1 MTGQTVKAQRITS
14 VWSDRS
20 PTWSTTATS
29 EGEQPAREPGTCTS
43 PGSVPSGTWT
53 WNLTD
58 IARAWAGGA
67 SSYGVML
74 RLATESPTPFVNQYD
89 RVFDASEDA
98 GTGGIPPKLIIT
110 FGSTPFTGQLRT
122 APIATGL
129 DGVVYTNATSP
140 TLVADVRDPDGGLIR
155 AEYEVEHDPD
165 ANQGAGLVWSGSVD
179 SVTSG
184 TEAKITVPAGKL
196 TDGQKLRWRARA
208 FDGTSYSAWSA
219 WQKVAIDATAPPA
232 PTISCDVKADTWY
245 PRVGDDQ
252 QAKSCAVSGLK
263 GNNAY
268 LWSLDDPAAFN
279 IVQLSRVDSE
289 VNDNQSLA
297 MPTVNDG
304 WHTLYVK
311 IRDNAHNTSTVATY
325 SFGIGQGGFVSPK
338 PSAVVQ
344 RQVTLST
351 AAAGSRTTVRYEYLD
366 MGMFKPIPTTDVMPA
381 GSSTPIGSWP
391 QMRTDTTK
399 NFADLTWDV
408 LKTVRGAGR
417 RFIEGG
423 WEIRACFGGAGQTEA
438 CTKPAVITVQQ
449 SAFNPSQATA
459 EVGPGTVALQ
469 TGDYAIN
476 STDASLFGIAVSR
489 THTSLITDSTNPLY
503 EPGPVDEWKIF
514 GPDWRAGF
522 PSAPSSVAEFE
533 PLGDGSQNTLTFTG
547 ADGSTLTYLRNGDTF
562 AGVGDAADGSRVGM
576 NLNGEQLTVTE
587 ATGAKTTYT
596 RLNGRWVVARTQGP
610 AEESTVLYFRD
621 FQGRIT
627 RILAPTAKGVTCD
640 ILQAGCRALELSYA
654 PSTTATGV
662 ASGWGDFKD
671 QAKTVSFTAFDPES
685 NAMKT
690 TVLASYLY
698 DSTGRLRQVTD
709 PRTSLSTVYYYTGEG
724 RISQITPPGL
734 APWRMEYDI
743 RGRLANVQREGG
755 DTDPTQ
761 AVAYDVPIGGTGAPI
776 DLTVTQTAK
785 WGQATD
791 LPVVGA
797 AVFPASHVP
806 ARGSGGV
813 YTPVSGD
820 WEYGGLVYT
829 DVNGRPV
836 NIASFGAGAWQIATT
851 RYDDKGNT
859 VWELTPGNRAQSL
872 ISSVDTDSY
881 VAGRTS
887 SVERANLLSTI
898 STFNADSDPL
908 TVTEPARQ
916 AQLADG
922 SLVST
927 RKHTSTTYDEGKPSA
942 STVYHLATTTK
953 TEPIVLDGSAIP
965 AAADVRTIKTG
976 YDPVASGDT
985 SGWNLRQP
993 ISTTTVMP
1001 GQTDIVKKTRYDA
1014 AGREIERRQPT
1025 STGNDA
1031 GSTATAYYTAG
1042 AHPAVTACGNKPQW
1056 AGLACR
1062 RAPVSQP
1069 TGKPLPVATIAYGYY
1084 GDATSTVEAVGTTVR
1099 TATTTYDTAGRLSK
1113 TKVEVTPASEGG
1125 TPVSQST
1132 ISYDPATGLRT
1143 GVTAGTLTL
1152 TNGYDNFGRLA
1163 ATTDADG
1170 NATTI
1175 GYTLDGQL
1183 ASTIDAKGSTTY
1195 TYDGTDAAGRAER
1208 RGLPTAITAERVGTF
1223 TAAYTGDSKLAV
1235 QGYPNGLTATHGYDS
1250 AGFHSSV
1257 VYAKGSTPWLAYHDA
1272 SDISGKV
1279 VQSDENLGSTQ
1290 RYTYDGAGRLT
1301 KSMDATN
1308 SSCTTRQYKLDL
1320 NSNRTS
1326 LDAFPGDAGGDCS
1339 TSTTPVT
1346 KASSFD
1352 TADRIINTGYVYDT
1366 FGRTTMV
1373 PAADV
1378 TGGANLTI
1386 GYHANDM
1393 VASLTQ
1399 SGTTKTYGLD
1409 PRGRIRTINTAT
1421 QTGSFGTIV
1430 NHYTGGS
1437 DSPSWIVEADGNW
1450 TRNITAFASLAAV
1463 ERSGGGAQ
1471 LTLTNLHGDVVATC
1485 DNNANAGVSA
1495 YFGYTEYGPR
1505 KTGSSDPGRYGWLGL
1520 HQRSSGDSLAGLIL
1534 MGARLYNPT
1543 TGRFLQTDPVMGGS
1557 DNPYEYASQDPIN
1570 NLDLDGQKTKPKKT
1584 GKVTGKKGNQNG
1596 WICGVAQGWYGTKNY
1611 CNIYLD
1617 RAHAKKLIDALD
1629 GTTAIAGVC
1638 AGISGAV
1645 AFFAPPSAPVTG
1657 SIAAGCT
1664 VGGAL
1669 TGLSKWAL
1677 QHALDS
1683 TEDKGIKIVFGVQ
1696 NGFPFG
1702 YITHQ

>member
-1 MTGQTVKAQRITS
+1 M
-14 VWSDRS
+14 D
-20 PTWSTTATS
+20 
-29 EGEQPAREPGTCTS
+29 
-43 PGSVPSGTWT
+43 
-53 WNLTD
+53 
-58 IARAWAGGA
+58 
-67 SSYGVML
+67 
-74 RLATESPTPFVNQYD
+74 QYD
-89 RVFDASEDA
+89 RSFDTSEDA

-122 APIATGL
+122 APIAAGL

-140 TLVADVRDPDGGLIR
+140 TLVADVGDPDGGLIR
-155 AEYEVEHDPD
+155 AEYEVEHDPN
-165 ANQGAGLVWSGSVD
+165 ANQGTGLVWSGNVD
-179 SVTSG
+179 GVASG

-219 WQKVAIDATAPPA
+219 WQKVAIDATAPPT
-232 PTISCDVKADTWY
+232 PTITCDVKPDTWY

-252 QAKSCAVSGLK
+252 QAESCAISGLK

-279 IVQLSRVDSE
+279 VVQLSRVDSE
-289 VNDNQSLA
+289 NNDNQSLA
-297 MPTVNDG
+297 IPTVDDG

-311 IRDNAHNTSTVATY
+311 IRDNAHNTSAVTSY

-344 RQVTLST
+344 RHVTLST

-366 MGMFKPIPTTDVMPA
+366 MGMFKPIPATDVTPA

-391 QMRTDTTK
+391 QTRTDTTK

-408 LKTVRGAGR
+408 LKTVQGTGR
-417 RFIEGG
+417 RYIEGG

-459 EVGPGTVALQ
+459 ELGPGKLALQ
-469 TGDYAIN
+469 TGDYAVEY
-476 STDASLFGIAVSR
+476 TDASLFGLAVSR
-489 THTSLITDSTNPLY
+489 THTTLITDSTDTLH
-503 EPGPVDEWKIF
+503 EPGPVNEWNIF
-514 GPDWRAGF
+514 GPDWRASF
-522 PSAPSSVAEFE
+522 PAAPSNIAAFQ
-533 PLGDGSQNTLTFTG
+533 PLDDGSQNTLTFTT
-547 ADGSTLTYLRNGDTF
+547 ADGSTLTYLRNGEVF
-562 AGVGDAADGSRVGM
+562 AGVGDAADGSRATV
-576 NLNGEQLTVTE
+576 NLAEEQLTVTE

-596 RLNGRWVVARTQGP
+596 RLNGRWVVARTQGA

-621 FQGRIT
+621 IQGRIT
-627 RILAPTAKGVTCD
+627 RILAPTAKDVTCD
-640 ILQAGCRALELSYA
+640 TLRPGCRALELSYA
-654 PSTTATGV
+654 SATTATGV

-671 QAKTVSFTAFDPES
+671 QVKSVSFTAFDPES

-690 TVLASYLY
+690 TALASYAY
-698 DSTGRLRQVTD
+698 DSIGHLRQVTD
-709 PRTSLSTVYYYTGEG
+709 PRTNLATVYYYTGEG

-734 APWRMEYDI
+734 APWRMDYDN
-743 RGRLANVQREGG
+743 RGRLAHVQREGG
-755 DTDPTQ
+755 DVDPTQ
-761 AVAYDVPIGGTGAPI
+761 AVAYDVPISGTGAPI
-776 DLTVTQTAK
+776 DLSAAQTVK

-791 LPVVGA
+791 LPVA
-797 AVFPASHVP
+797 AAGIFPASHIP
-806 ARGSGGV
+806 ARGMNGAYAPAAS
-813 YTPVSGD
+813 D
-820 WEYGGLVYT
+820 WEYASLVYT

-836 NIASFGAGAWQIATT
+836 NTAGNGAGAWQISAA
-851 RYDDKGNT
+851 RYDDKGNA
-859 VWELTPGNRAQSL
+859 VWELSPENRAQAL
-872 ISSVDTDSY
+872 TPTRDTDPY
-881 VAGRTS
+881 VAGRS
-887 SVERANLLSTI
+887 DSAERAILLATVSTY
-898 STFNADSDPL
+898 NADSDPL

-916 AQLADG
+916 VQLADG

-942 STVYHLATTTK
+942 SAVYHLATTTK
-953 TEPIVLDGSAIP
+953 TEPIMLDGSATV
-965 AAADVRTIKTG
+965 AAADARTIKTG
-976 YDPVASGDT
+976 YDPVTSGDT
-985 SGWNLRQP
+985 SGWNLRQLT
-993 ISTTTVMP
+993 STTTVMP

-1014 AGREIERRQPT
+1014 AGREIERRQPA
-1025 STGNDA
+1025 SIGNDA

-1042 AHPAVTACGNKPQW
+1042 AHPTVTACGNKPQW

-1084 GDATSTVEAVGTTVR
+1084 GDATSILEAVGTTVR
-1099 TATTTYDTAGRLSK
+1099 TTTTTYDTAGRPFK
-1113 TKVEVTPASEGG
+1113 TKVVVTPASEGG
-1125 TPVSQST
+1125 TPVPEST
-1132 ISYDPATGLRT
+1132 ISYDPATGLRV

-1152 TNGYDNFGRLA
+1152 INGYDAFGRLA

-1170 NATTI
+1170 NTTTI
-1175 GYTLDGQL
+1175 GYTLNGQL

-1195 TYDGTDAAGRAER
+1195 TYDGTDAAGRSER

-1257 VYAKGSTPWLAYHDA
+1257 VYAKGSTPWLAYHDT

-1279 VQSDENLGSTQ
+1279 VYSGDNLGSTQ

-1326 LDAFPGDAGGDCS
+1326 LDAFPGAAGGDCS

-1352 TADRIINTGYVYDT
+1352 TADRITNTGYVYDT
-1366 FGRTTMV
+1366 FGRTTTV

-1409 PRGRIRTINTAT
+1409 PRGRIRTINTTT
-1421 QTGSFGTIV
+1421 QEGSFGTIV

-1437 DSPSWIVEADGNW
+1437 DSPSWIVEGDGSW
-1450 TRNITAFASLAAV
+1450 TRNITAFAGLAAV
-1463 ERSGGGAQ
+1463 ERSGGGTQ

-1485 DNNANAGVSA
+1485 DNNANASVSA
-1495 YFGYTEYGPR
+1495 YYGFTEYGPR
-1505 KTGSSDPGRYGWLGL
+1505 KTGSSDPGRYGWLGA

-1543 TGRFLQTDPVMGGS
+1543 TGRFLQTDPVLGGS

-1570 NLDLDGQKTKPKKT
+1570 NLDLDGKKKTPKKAPKKT
-1584 GKVTGKKGNQNG
+1584 GKVTGPKGNQNG
-1596 WICGVAQGWYGTKNY
+1596 WICGVATGWYGTKKY

-1617 RAHAKKLIDALD
+1617 RANAKKMIDALD

-1638 AGISGAV
+1638 AGIAGAA
-1645 AFFAPPSAPVTG
+1645 AFYAPPSAPVTG
-1657 SIAAGCT
+1657 EIAIACG

-1669 TGLSKWAL
+1669 TGLSKWA
-1677 QHALDS
+1677 
-1683 TEDKGIKIVFGVQ
+1683 
-1696 NGFPFG
+1696 
-1702 YITHQ
+1702 